1 MVIIDGHAHVF
12 PDMRSAPGV
21 SEEVHKWMLGDRHAS
36 AGAEPIPFG
45 EPPDVNFRLGRFG
58 RLEWNEGG
66 IGYYRQSMAPS
77 LQDQTASPEFMLAQM
92 DFAGIDAAVLQGSRM
107 YGKTNDYFAKC
118 IRRYPDR
125 FVGIAEFDESEA
137 AKGNEIQRL
146 RHAIK
151 DLGLK
156 GLFYGALRLYED
168 GNPGWFNDASLDTF
182 WQEVSD
188 LGIPVLWNLVHPMMP
203 AEVYMAQMM
212 LFSAWAER
220 FPDIPSIMVH
230 GLWAYPFRENS
241 KVVKFPKELMAVHKK
256 QNVFV
261 EILYHIQGQNIS
273 GWDYPFPQSW
283 ELIKQQYEELGPQKL
298 IWGSDMPIMEEQ
310 CTYKQSLC
318 YLKDYCDFISSE
330 DMALILGE
338 NIAKIL
344 KIKYVPRTKTGQ
356 SSMTNREEALILW

>member
-58 RLEWNEGG
+58 RLEWNEGE
-66 IGYYRQSMAPS
+66 IGYYRQFMAPS

-118 IRRYPDR
+118 IQKYPDR
-125 FVGIAEFDESEA
+125 FVGIAEFDESE
-137 AKGNEIQRL
+137 KGSEVQRL
-146 RHAIK
+146 RYAIK

-156 GLFYGALRLYED
+156 GVFYSALRLYEA
-168 GNPGWFNDASLDTF
+168 GNPGWFNDGSLDMF
-182 WQEVSD
+182 WQEISD

-203 AEVYMAQMM
+203 AEVYMAQMT

-230 GLWAYPFRENS
+230 GLWAYPFRENN
-241 KVVKFPKELMAVHKK
+241 KVVRFPKEFMAIHKK

-261 EILYHIQGQNIS
+261 EILYHIQGQNIP
-273 GWDYPFPQSW
+273 GWDYPFPQAR

-310 CTYKQSLC
+310 CTYRQSLC
-318 YLKDYCDFISSE
+318 YLKNYCDFISSK

-338 NIAKIL
+338 NIAEIF
-344 KIKYVPRTKTGQ
+344 KIKCVPKRKTGR
-356 SSMTNREEALILW
+356 SSMTHREEALILW